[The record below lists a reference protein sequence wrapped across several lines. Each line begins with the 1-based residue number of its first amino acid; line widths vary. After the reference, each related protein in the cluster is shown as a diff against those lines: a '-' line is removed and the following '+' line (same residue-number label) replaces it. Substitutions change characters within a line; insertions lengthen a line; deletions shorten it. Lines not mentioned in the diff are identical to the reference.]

1 MKNLILIAT
10 LTSSL
15 IALFGSAPSVSAANV
30 LVDCQKQ
37 YILAYP
43 AWSNGLKCSYD
54 NDSGATA
61 EAKVPRPAL
70 ESINHTWIIV
80 LNIVQWIIITAG
92 YAAVGYILYGGFRY
106 ITAQGE
112 PAAIVEAKNSILHAI
127 IGLVVALGS
136 VMIVRTVQTA
146 ILTGSLI

>member
-1 MKNLILIAT
+1 MIRSRFFIAAV
-10 LTSSL
+10 L
-15 IALFGSAPSVSAANV
+15 VSAFMSLLTVATPV
-30 LVDCQKQ
+30 YAEKCLSKH
-37 YILAYP
+37 ILAYP
-43 AWSNGLKCSYD
+43 AWSNGLTCEK
-54 NDSGATA
+54 GHP
-61 EAKVPRPAL
+61 KL
-70 ESINHTWIIV
+70 EDINHTWIIV